1 MVTGAADGRNEPDV
15 RYRVLSHRAIWISAV
30 LILLVGVGA
39 AVWLLLAFGG
49 GGHRERNQLE
59 AIKVAGTLVV
69 LGGGAAALLLQ
80 ARRLR
85 SAEIALMQKD
95 RDQSLQV
102 RIAAATEADAAARR
116 ITDLYTKA
124 VELVGSDNASVRLG
138 GLYALERLAQDN
150 ENQRQ
155 TIVNVLC
162 AYLRMPFEAP
172 QPPSDGGGSGSS
184 SAFRESVQEREVRL
198 TAQRLLLEHL
208 RPDDEENGTRQK
220 YWEGIDLDLTGA
232 LLIDF
237 SLRGCKV
244 GTANFRGATLTG
256 AFVDFHSTIF
266 SGKLNSM
273 VQYSLIGPTLLRR
286 SSLISSSFHRC
297 SFQGRVYFEDV
308 EFLEGAVFGRAEF
321 AGVAYFG
328 GARFAGDLALGSA
341 KFHNNAVFAAAVF
354 EGRVLVGRKTEFSRG
369 TPPEIMPSMEDQ
381 P

>member
-172 QPPSDGGGSGSS
+172 SH
-184 SAFRESVQEREVRL
+184 RL
-198 TAQRLLLEHL
+198 TAVVVEVRA
-208 RPDDEENGTRQK
+208 R
-220 YWEGIDLDLTGA
+220 
-232 LLIDF
+232 
-237 SLRGCKV
+237 
-244 GTANFRGATLTG
+244 
-256 AFVDFHSTIF
+256 FVKASR
-266 SGKLNSM
+266 N
-273 VQYSLIGPTLLRR
+273 
-286 SSLISSSFHRC
+286 
-297 SFQGRVYFEDV
+297 
-308 EFLEGAVFGRAEF
+308 
-321 AGVAYFG
+321 
-328 GARFAGDLALGSA
+328 ARFA
-341 KFHNNAVFAAAVF
+341 
-354 EGRVLVGRKTEFSRG
+354 
-369 TPPEIMPSMEDQ
+369 
-381 P
+381 